1 MTGKIYIITNALY
14 GANVYVIQS
23 AQDPKQKVI
32 ELSSVFLTPLELK
45 YVSSE
50 STNIDNILL
59 KVYDE
64 LKYNRIDSLKPFF
77 MLPNLI
83 MVQDMINNLINEN
96 KVIKPI
102 KKIVKKVIPKVE
114 KEIKNPLDELTDDFI
129 DSDEEDITSFRNLLK
144 VTDKSKIENKTQIEN
159 KTKNQIIVKK

>member
-14 GANVYVIQS
+14 DANVYVIQTPL
-23 AQDPKQKVI
+23 DPKQKVI

>member
-1 MTGKIYIITNALY
+1 MTGKIYIITNELY
-14 GANVYVIQS
+14 DANVYVIQS

>member
-1 MTGKIYIITNALY
+1 MTGKIYIITNELY
-14 GANVYVIQS
+14 DANVYVIQS

-50 STNIDNILL
+50 SINIDNILL

-83 MVQDMINNLINEN
+83 MVQDMINKLINEN

-102 KKIVKKVIPKVE
+102 KKVVKKVIPKVE
-114 KEIKNPLDELTDDFI
+114 KEIKNPIDELTDDFI
-129 DSDEEDITSFRNLLK
+129 DSDEEDITTFRNLLK
-144 VTDKSKIENKTQIEN
+144 VTDKSNIENKSQIEN

>member
-14 GANVYVIQS
+14 DANVYVIQS

-50 STNIDNILL
+50 SINIDNILL

-129 DSDEEDITSFRNLLK
+129 DSDEEDITTFKNLLK